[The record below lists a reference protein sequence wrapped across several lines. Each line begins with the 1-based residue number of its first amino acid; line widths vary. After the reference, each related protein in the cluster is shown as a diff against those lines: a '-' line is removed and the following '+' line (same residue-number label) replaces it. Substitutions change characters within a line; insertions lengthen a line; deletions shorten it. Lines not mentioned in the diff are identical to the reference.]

1 MCHRLFFDAFFSTV
15 GKVGSHF
22 QFEDKAANRTGQICK
37 LAQKMEVRPNGLSRR
52 LVAFPNNVL
61 PTTGLVAKYG
71 QRTVRTALTPA
82 LA

>member
-37 LAQKMEVRPNGLSRR
+37 FAQNGSATNGLSRR
-52 LVAFPNNVL
+52 LVAFPDNVL